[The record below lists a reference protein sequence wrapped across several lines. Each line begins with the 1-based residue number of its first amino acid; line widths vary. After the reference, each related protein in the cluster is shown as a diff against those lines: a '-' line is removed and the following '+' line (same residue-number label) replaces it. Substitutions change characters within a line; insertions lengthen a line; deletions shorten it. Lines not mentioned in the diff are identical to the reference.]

1 MSSPD
6 DPTPTSPRGDVGGSG
21 GAPETAG
28 PLPPR
33 IPRPLAIATG
43 LAWRGLLIAAALA
56 VVFWLFAQL
65 SLLVV
70 PVVLA
75 LILAALLA
83 PVARLLGRVRWVPR
97 AVATG
102 VVVAGGLATAIGVL
116 WAAVAAFL
124 AGLPQLSAQLGET
137 VVVVRDR
144 LSEPPFR
151 VDDAQLAAV
160 SQSILDTLQ
169 RNQAEVA
176 NNAIGAV
183 GTAGELAAETLLML
197 FVLIFLIHDGPR
209 IWAFV
214 LAAVPSAA
222 RNRADVAGRR
232 AFASLVGYTR
242 ATVVVAAV
250 DAVTAGIGLWLIGVP
265 LVVPLATLIFF
276 GAFVPTVGA
285 IVTGVVAVL
294 IALAAG
300 GWVQALLVIG
310 LLLLV
315 QNIEGYVLQ
324 PLLLG
329 RSVKLHPLAVVLPIT
344 AGLVVAGVPGALL
357 AVPLVTLAD
366 AGVRSLRRPA
376 DARLADPG
384 TVDPLDP
391 RSARP
396 PRACDGPG
404 QAPAPDPG

>member
-1 MSSPD
+1 MHPPQDSPV
-6 DPTPTSPRGDVGGSG
+6 PAQRV
-21 GAPETAG
+21 TAD
-28 PLPPR
+28 PLPGR
-33 IPRPLAIATG
+33 IPQPLAVATG

-56 VVFWLFAQL
+56 VVLWLLAQL
-65 SLLVV
+65 SLLVI

-83 PVARLLGRVRWVPR
+83 PAARRLARVRFVPR
-97 AVATG
+97 VVATG
-102 VVVAGGLATAIGVL
+102 VVVAGGLAIAVGVL

-124 AGLPQLSAQLGET
+124 NGLPGLSAQLGET
-137 VVVVRDR
+137 VLAVRDR
-144 LSEPPFR
+144 LSRPPFQ
-151 VDDAQLAAV
+151 VNDAQLAAV
-160 SQSILDTLQ
+160 TQSLLDTLQ
-169 RNQAEVA
+169 RNQTGLA
-176 NNAIGAV
+176 NNIIGAL

-197 FVLIFLIHDGPR
+197 FVLIFLIHDGAR
-209 IWAFV
+209 IWRFV
-214 LAAVPSAA
+214 LAAVPRAS
-222 RNRADVAGRR
+222 RNRTDVAGRR

-250 DAVTAGIGLWLIGVP
+250 DALTAGIGLWLIGVP

-294 IALAAG
+294 VALASG
-300 GWVQALLVIG
+300 GWVTAVLVIG
-310 LLLLV
+310 LLVLV

-344 AGLVVAGVPGALL
+344 AGLIVAGIPGALL

-376 DARLADPG
+376 DAQLRDPG
-384 TVDPLDP
+384 VIDPLNP

-396 PRACDGPG
+396 VRVTDGPG
-404 QAPAPDPG
+404 PRRAEEPG